1 MDNRLHLDLSVMSLV
16 IVRLLCEIKRAGAV
30 LVVGF
35 VLSFASIVD
44 AEQVTLLE
52 QQKEDLKKPTY
63 LQDLAYGEILY
74 DYYRGEE
81 ITALTHIL
89 IAQKEDQL
97 PNHANSAEL
106 LSGVIYLNL
115 GMLAKAQGIFNRL
128 LTEED
133 LKNELLA
140 KLEFYLAK
148 LHYKQRDF
156 QDAHSRLLRVY
167 SVLEPKLKDE
177 CLIMLSNIELHNTNL
192 VAARDWL
199 AQISSDSEIL
209 AYSRYNLGILW
220 LKDGNLTQALPFLS
234 EVYLTFEPTDV
245 QRSLQDKAKIALGF
259 YYLKSKQLEKAR
271 EQFLSVRLGSK
282 YTNKAL
288 LGMGWSYVEKG
299 NYNKALTHWL
309 ELRTKDLRD
318 IAVQEALLAIPF
330 AYQKLKAMKPA
341 LQGYLDASEQ
351 FQQQID
357 LISRIETQIIDGN
370 LIENLVLKLIKNQ
383 SIESGDEAIED
394 SELFGDEFDY
404 YIYELLAQNRFNEGF
419 RSYQKLGQL
428 ALMLDLWD
436 EKLPMFSEMLT
447 ANQIRFDEKIPLIDG
462 YLAEG
467 NLVKYQTAYEK
478 IMEDLAYVNK
488 SEKLHLLATRDQAA
502 LHQRIVRLEN
512 NIANIPNVMLTNNQQ
527 EKARRARGVLQWQF
541 EEGKTKKI
549 WELKKASVEIKQL
562 ISEMK
567 QRSFTLASAREHAL
581 TRFVG
586 YQGLIDEGTEKL
598 QDLRRRIKAQIEVQA
613 GFIKEQILAVL
624 KRRKATLDH
633 FLLQSDL
640 SVARLHEKA
649 VEIPEIDL

>member
-1 MDNRLHLDLSVMSLV
+1 MTNCLNQDPRVIALDSARVLCTIIRMSTISIFLTLGSVS
-16 IVRLLCEIKRAGAV
+16 AV
-30 LVVGF
+30 
-35 VLSFASIVD
+35 S
-44 AEQVTLLE
+44 AEQTVLLE
-52 QQKEDLKKPTY
+52 QQKEDLKKPAY
-63 LQDLAYGEILY
+63 LQDLAYGEILF

-89 IAQKEDQL
+89 IAQKENQL

-106 LSGVIYLNL
+106 LSGVVYLNL
-115 GMLAKAQGIFNRL
+115 GMLAKAQQIFKRL

-148 LHYKQRDF
+148 LHYKQRDYA
-156 QDAHSRLLRVY
+156 DAHARLSKVY
-167 SVLEPKLKDE
+167 SVLEPKFKDE
-177 CLIMLSNIELHNTNL
+177 CLIMLSNIELHNKNL

-199 AQISSDSEIL
+199 SQISSDSEIL

-220 LKDGNLTQALPFLS
+220 LKDGNLTEALPFLS
-234 EVYLTFEPTDV
+234 QVYLTFEPTDV

-259 YYLKSKQLEKAR
+259 YYLKSKQLDKAR
-271 EQFLSVRLGSK
+271 EQFLSVRLESK

-309 ELRTKDLRD
+309 ELGSKDLRD

-330 AYQKLKAMKPA
+330 AYQKLKAMNPA
-341 LQGYLDASEQ
+341 LQKYLEASEQ

-357 LISRIETQIIDGN
+357 LISRIEGQIINGD

-383 SIESGDEAIED
+383 AVEAGDEAIED

-428 ALMLDLWD
+428 ALMLDNWD
-436 EKLPMFSEMLT
+436 EKLPMFSEMLN
-447 ANQIRFDEKIPLIDG
+447 ANQLRFEDRIPLIDG

-467 NLVKYQTAYEK
+467 NLVKYQRSYTK
-478 IMEDLAYVNK
+478 IMEDLDYVNR
-488 SEKLHLLATRDQAA
+488 SEKLHLLATADQAV

-512 NIANIPNVMLTNNQQ
+512 NIAKIPDGMLTDKQHD
-527 EKARRARGVLQWQF
+527 KTRRARGVLQWEF
-541 EEGKTKKI
+541 EKGKTKKI
-549 WELKKASVEIKQL
+549 WELKKASAEIKQL
-562 ISEMK
+562 ISEMT
-567 QRSFTLASAREHAL
+567 QRSSTLASARENAL

-586 YQGLIDEGTEKL
+586 YQALIDEGTDKL
-598 QDLRRRIKAQIEVQA
+598 QELRKRIKLQINIQA
-613 GFIKEQILAVL
+613 GLIKQQILAVL

-649 VEIPEIDL
+649 VEIPEIE

>member
-1 MDNRLHLDLSVMSLV
+1 
-16 IVRLLCEIKRAGAV
+16 
-30 LVVGF
+30 
-35 VLSFASIVD
+35 
-44 AEQVTLLE
+44 
-52 QQKEDLKKPTY
+52 
-63 LQDLAYGEILY
+63 
-74 DYYRGEE
+74 
-81 ITALTHIL
+81 
-89 IAQKEDQL
+89 
-97 PNHANSAEL
+97 
-106 LSGVIYLNL
+106 
-115 GMLAKAQGIFNRL
+115 
-128 LTEED
+128 
-133 LKNELLA
+133 
-140 KLEFYLAK
+140 
-148 LHYKQRDF
+148 
-156 QDAHSRLLRVY
+156 
-167 SVLEPKLKDE
+167 
-177 CLIMLSNIELHNTNL
+177 
-192 VAARDWL
+192 
-199 AQISSDSEIL
+199 
-209 AYSRYNLGILW
+209 
-220 LKDGNLTQALPFLS
+220 
-234 EVYLTFEPTDV
+234 TFEPTDV

-309 ELRTKDLRD
+309 ELRTRDLRD

-357 LISRIETQIIDGN
+357 LISRIEMQIIDGN

-447 ANQIRFDEKIPLIDG
+447 ANQLRFDEKIPLIDG

-467 NLVKYQTAYEK
+467 NLVKYQIAYKK

-488 SEKLHLLATRDQAA
+488 SEKLHLLATREQAE

-512 NIANIPNVMLTNNQQ
+512 NIASIPNEMLTNNQQ
-527 EKARRARGVLQWQF
+527 EKARIARGVLQWQF

-567 QRSFTLASAREHAL
+567 QRSLTLASAREHAL
-581 TRFVG
+581 SRFVG

-598 QDLRRRIKAQIEVQA
+598 QDLRRRIKVQIEVQA